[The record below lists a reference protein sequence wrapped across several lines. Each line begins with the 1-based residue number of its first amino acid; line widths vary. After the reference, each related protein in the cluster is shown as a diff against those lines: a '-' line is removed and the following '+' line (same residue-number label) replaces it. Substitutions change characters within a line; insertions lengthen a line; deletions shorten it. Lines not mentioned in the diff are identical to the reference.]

1 MNVVFT
7 FRIMISAVIPIYNEE
22 KNVSEL
28 HRELLAV
35 LEKIGQP
42 FEIIFVNDGSTDRTL
57 AELKKLRPAKIISF
71 TKNFGQTAA
80 FDAGFKAAKGEIIV
94 SLDGDLQND
103 PADIPRLLKKLNEGY
118 DVVCGWRHNRKDTVS
133 KRFFSLGARMLRRW
147 LLSDSVHDAGCSLRV
162 YRKDAISWL
171 DLYGEMHRF
180 IPSIIA
186 LRGFRVSELPVNH
199 RARKFGVTKY
209 NWQRVLKS
217 MTDMI
222 SLWFWF
228 RFSNR
233 PVHLFGGVGIVSFFV
248 GFVMTAYFFV
258 ARFFFNVSLAGRIV
272 PIAAMFLM
280 VLGVQLFVSGLLAD
294 ILVKNYYN
302 TSRSKNYF
310 VREEIEN
317 S

>member
-1 MNVVFT
+1 
-7 FRIMISAVIPIYNEE
+7 MISAVIPLYNEE

-28 HRELLAV
+28 HRELLLA

-42 FEIIFVNDGSTDRTL
+42 FEIIFVNDGSTDGTL
-57 AELKKLRPAKIISF
+57 AELKKLKPAKTISF

-80 FDAGFKAAKGEIIV
+80 FDVGFKAAKGDTIV

-103 PADIPRLLKKLNEGY
+103 PADISRLLAKLAEGH
-118 DVVCGWRHNRKDTVS
+118 DVVCGWRRDRKDTVS
-133 KRFFSLGARMLRRW
+133 KRFFSYGARMLRRW

-162 YRKDAISWL
+162 YRKESIQWL

-186 LRGFRVSELPVNH
+186 LRGFRVTELPVNH
-199 RARKFGVTKY
+199 RPRKFGVTKY

-217 MTDMI
+217 MTDMVA
-222 SLWFWF
+222 LWFWF

-233 PVHLFGGVGIVSFFV
+233 PVHLFGGVGIVSFFAGV
-248 GFVMTAYFFV
+248 AMTVYFFV
-258 ARFFFNVSLAGRIV
+258 IRFFFDVSLAGRIL
-272 PIAAMFLM
+272 PIAALFLM
-280 VLGVQLFVSGLLAD
+280 MFGIQLFVSGLLAD

-310 VREEIEN
+310 IREVIE
-317 S
+317 SV

>member
-1 MNVVFT
+1 
-7 FRIMISAVIPIYNEE
+7 MISAVIPMYNEE
-22 KNVSEL
+22 KNVGEL

-35 LEKIGQP
+35 LEKLAQP
-42 FEIIFVNDGSTDRTL
+42 FEIIFVNDGSVDGTL
-57 AELKKLRPAKIISF
+57 TELKKLRPAKIISF

-103 PADIPRLLKKLNEGY
+103 PVDISRLLAKLDEGY
-118 DVVCGWRHNRKDTVS
+118 DVICGWRRDRKDTVS
-133 KRFFSLGARMLRRW
+133 KRFFSYGARLLRKW

-162 YRKDAISWL
+162 YRREAIQWL

-217 MTDMI
+217 MTDMVA
-222 SLWFWF
+222 LWFWF

-233 PVHLFGGVGIVSFFV
+233 PVHLFGGVGIVSFLA
-248 GFVMTAYFFV
+248 GFVMTIYFFII
-258 ARFFFNVSLAGRIV
+258 RFFFNASLAGRIL
-272 PIAAMFLM
+272 PIAALFLM
-280 VLGVQLFVSGLLAD
+280 MFGIQLFVSGLLAD

-310 VREEIEN
+310 IREIIEN